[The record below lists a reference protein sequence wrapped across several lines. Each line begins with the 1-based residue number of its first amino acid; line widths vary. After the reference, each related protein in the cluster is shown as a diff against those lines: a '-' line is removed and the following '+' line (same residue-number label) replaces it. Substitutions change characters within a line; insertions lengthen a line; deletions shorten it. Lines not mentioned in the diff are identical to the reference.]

1 MRGGYITMRFGKGG
15 SAMFQ
20 TYIHFPPSRVV
31 SASRWL
37 GLVRYNVSKK
47 LSYKKKRKACRLMIY
62 REYSQIHDYS

>member
-31 SASRWL
+31 SASQWL

-47 LSYKKKRKACRLMIY
+47 LSYKKKRKAC
-62 REYSQIHDYS
+62 